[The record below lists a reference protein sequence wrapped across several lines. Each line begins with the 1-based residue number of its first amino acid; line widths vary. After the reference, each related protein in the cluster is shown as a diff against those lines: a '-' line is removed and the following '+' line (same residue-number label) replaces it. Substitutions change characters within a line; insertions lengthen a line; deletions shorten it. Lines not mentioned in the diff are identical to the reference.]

1 MAEQMKP
8 SGIDWIGDMPS
19 SWALTKIRYSTAL
32 RTESALFDPN
42 YKFIGLENVSSY
54 TGQYIETESE
64 YELVNYSIY
73 KKGDVLFSKLR
84 PYLAKAMITNDYGF
98 CTGEFAIIKSY
109 KGDKRYLFYYLLSD
123 GFLKMVDA
131 STYGTKMPRA
141 NWEYIKTLF
150 IPTVAKEEQCLIA
163 DYLDKQCAKID
174 SIIADLET
182 QIDLLQRYKKSLI
195 LETVTKGLN
204 KDVPMKSSGID
215 WIGDIPENWDIVRI
229 KDIARMQTGT
239 TPPNNEG
246 INVDNE
252 GWPWYTPSDFTEG
265 SIVLDASEK
274 YIDNETIARESIKL
288 YPEKSI
294 LFVGI
299 ASVGKIGYLANRC
312 YSNQQITA
320 IKLYEKEFSKFVAY
334 SLLASM
340 VYTKTN
346 ALYTTVPIINNAYL
360 GTIKIALPKQNEMEI
375 ITKFLDEQ
383 CKKIDDIINDKINEL
398 KKLKEYRKSLIYEFV
413 TGKKRVKEA

>member
-1 MAEQMKP
+1 M
-8 SGIDWIGDMPS
+8 
-19 SWALTKIRYSTAL
+19 
-32 RTESALFDPN
+32 
-42 YKFIGLENVSSY
+42 
-54 TGQYIETESE
+54 
-64 YELVNYSIY
+64 
-73 KKGDVLFSKLR
+73 
-84 PYLAKAMITNDYGF
+84 TN
-98 CTGEFAIIKSY
+98 I
-109 KGDKRYLFYYLLSD
+109 
-123 GFLKMVDA
+123 
-131 STYGTKMPRA
+131 
-141 NWEYIKTLF
+141 W
-150 IPTVAKEEQCLIA
+150 
-163 DYLDKQCAKID
+163 
-174 SIIADLET
+174 
-182 QIDLLQRYKKSLI
+182 
-195 LETVTKGLN
+195 
-204 KDVPMKSSGID
+204 
-215 WIGDIPENWDIVRI
+215 
-229 KDIARMQTGT
+229 
-239 TPPNNEG
+239 
-246 INVDNE
+246 
-252 GWPWYTPSDFTEG
+252 
-265 SIVLDASEK
+265 
-274 YIDNETIARESIKL
+274 ESIKL